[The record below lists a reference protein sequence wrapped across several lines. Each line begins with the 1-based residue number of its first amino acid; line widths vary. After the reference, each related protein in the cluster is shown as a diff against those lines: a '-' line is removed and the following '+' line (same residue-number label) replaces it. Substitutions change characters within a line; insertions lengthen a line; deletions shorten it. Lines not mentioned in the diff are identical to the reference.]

1 MGAWRT
7 SERCCSQERHLRE
20 AQQRPWKSAGQV
32 VKSRQKI
39 KETRSKRKL
48 QGQVGTDCSTASW
61 EPCAAASIDPP
72 GREQGKLFI
81 QKIKIKGREEEQE
94 TRRTRRERSTNDR
107 HRSEK
112 DRLEKLQ
119 NRHRRRC
126 QGNKIEKTNTRRN
139 AAEDG
144 DQKIRGEGLRRNAA
158 EKTQESRRFTM
169 KTEKRGGVC

>member
-7 SERCCSQERHLRE
+7 PERCCSQERHLRE

-81 QKIKIKGREEEQE
+81 QKIKTKGREEEQE
-94 TRRTRRERSTNDR
+94 TRRTRRTRSTNDR
-107 HRSEK
+107 HRSEE
-112 DRLEKLQ
+112 DRLDKQQ

-126 QGNKIEKTNTRRN
+126 QGNKIEKAKTEGMQRSTS
-139 AAEDG
+139 
-144 DQKIRGEGLRRNAA
+144 DQKN
-158 EKTQESRRFTM
+158 
-169 KTEKRGGVC
+169 